1 MTTTVLN
8 RKISEVENKISD
20 NFKYIIAQEFNKL
33 AAEDFARRLKEAD
46 LVNKTDFDN
55 KLTRFNR
62 KIASN
67 KTKHLEVQK
76 KLDSLLTKDYNF
88 LLDRIYFTR
97 NYVSQDQNMFVY
109 KPIFNVLE
117 LKKDKGTKYIISWK
131 SK

>member
-33 AAEDFARRLKEAD
+33 AAEDFARKLKEAD

-97 NYVSQDQNMFVY
+97 NYVSQNQNMFVY

-117 LKKDKGTKYIISWK
+117 LEKDKGTKYIISWK